1 MNMFNIQERIRPH
14 FKMLTPYSSARSE
27 YSGAA
32 QVFLDANE
40 NPFENGQNRYPDPL
54 QFKLKTILSSIRN
67 CSADRIFIGNGSDEA
82 IDLLIRLF
90 CEPAKDHILITSPTY
105 GMYKV
110 SATINNV
117 PIVDVP
123 LREDFALP
131 VDKILEQTN
140 ENTGIIF
147 ICSPNNPTGNAF
159 PTEQILEVVDCSE
172 TLVVV
177 DEAYIDFSES
187 ESLIHLSNRPNLV
200 VLQTLSKAF
209 GLAGLRLGM
218 AFANPEIIGLLNQI
232 KPPYNIST
240 AAQEQAMAFL
250 NEFDL
255 QKIIAEIKV
264 ERESLRSNL
273 EILKTVQKIY
283 PSEANFLL
291 TQFEDPQ
298 AVYQYLKN
306 RGIIVRD
313 RSREPGCSGCLRLTV
328 GTSAENKLL
337 METLQEFES
346 TLK

>member
-1 MNMFNIQERIRPH
+1 MKIFNIQTRIRPH
-14 FKMLTPYSSARSE
+14 LKMLTPYSSARSE

-32 QVFLDANE
+32 KLFLDANE
-40 NPFENGQNRYPDPL
+40 NPFDNGQNRYPDPL
-54 QFKLKTILSSIRN
+54 QSKLKTILSSIRN
-67 CSADRIFIGNGSDEA
+67 CTSDRIFIGNGSDEA
-82 IDLLIRLF
+82 IDLLIRMF
-90 CEPAKDHILITSPTY
+90 CEPAKDHVLTTSPTY

-117 PIVDVP
+117 SVVDVP
-123 LREDFALP
+123 LEDGFSLP
-131 VDKILEQTN
+131 VEKILERTN
-140 ENTGIIF
+140 EKTGIIF

-159 PTEQILEVVDCSE
+159 PTDQILEVVDRSG

-177 DEAYIDFSES
+177 DEAYIDFSER

-218 AFANPEIIGLLNQI
+218 AFADPEIIGLLNQI
-232 KPPYNIST
+232 KPPYNISNV
-240 AAQEQAMAFL
+240 AQEHAVAFL

-255 QKIIAEIKV
+255 QKMISEIKV
-264 ERESLRSNL
+264 ERESLRFKL
-273 EILKTVQKIY
+273 EHLKTVRKIY

-313 RSREPGCSGCLRLTV
+313 RSREPGCSGCLRITV
-328 GTSAENKLL
+328 GTSTENMLL
-337 METLQEFES
+337 LKTLQEFES